1 MNDRQTN
8 DRQTMDAGARFVTF
22 APLPAFAILMA
33 IFAHGHWNAL
43 RLIGAVL
50 VVTFLGLLTVARLQ
64 LGNSFSVTP
73 QAKALVT
80 HGIYSKIRHP
90 VYVFSAIMIVGM
102 VLYLEIPWLMLLLV
116 IVVPV
121 QIWREWSEEKV
132 LTETFG
138 DAYHQY
144 KATTWL

>member
-1 MNDRQTN
+1 MNDKFMN
-8 DRQTMDAGARFVTF
+8 GKQTMDAGARFVTF
-22 APLPAFAILMA
+22 APLPALAILMA
-33 IFAHGHWNAL
+33 IFAHGPWNAL
-43 RLIGAVL
+43 RLIGAAL
-50 VVTFLGLLTVARLQ
+50 VIVFLGLLTVARLQ

-102 VLYLEIPWLMLLLV
+102 ALYLEIPWLLLLLV
-116 IVVPV
+116 I
-121 QIWREWSEEKV
+121 
-132 LTETFG
+132 
-138 DAYHQY
+138 DAYRQY